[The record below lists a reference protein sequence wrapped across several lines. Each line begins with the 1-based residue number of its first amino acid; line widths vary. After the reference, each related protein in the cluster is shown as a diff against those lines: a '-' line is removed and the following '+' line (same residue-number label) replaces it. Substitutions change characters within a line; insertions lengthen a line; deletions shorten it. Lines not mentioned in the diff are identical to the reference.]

1 MKRARAV
8 LVACIVAV
16 ATSVAHAGL
25 FDDEEAR
32 KQIAAMSARLDAMQ
46 KNLEARLADLEQQ
59 AKGQGLDLLRDL
71 EGIKSDVAKIRG
83 QIEVLTYELNE
94 AQKRQRDLYVDLD
107 SRLRKLETASVAT
120 PSAGDGAAP
129 ADAGAAGTGSVPA
142 PGAAGAGAVAASGAP
157 AGAAA
162 APIVPVTAAEQRAY
176 DAALDQF
183 KRGDYPGAI
192 AGFSGFVKTYP
203 KSLLAPSAQYWV
215 GNAQYARRDYR
226 GAIAAQRQLIQAYP
240 DSPKVPDAL
249 LNIASAQAE
258 MGDAAA
264 SRRTLQELV
273 GKFPQSE
280 AAGKAKQ
287 RLGTR

>member
-1 MKRARAV
+1 MRPARFALAVVV
-8 LVACIVAV
+8 LVAGVGA
-16 ATSVAHAGL
+16 AHAGL

-32 KQIAAMSARLDAMQ
+32 KQIAATTARLDTLQ

-71 EGIKSDVAKIRG
+71 EGIKADVAKIRG
-83 QIEVLTYELNE
+83 QIEVLTYELTE

-107 SRLRKLETASVAT
+107 SRLRKIE
-120 PSAGDGAAP
+120 
-129 ADAGAAGTGSVPA
+129 
-142 PGAAGAGAVAASGAP
+142 AAGAGAPSGDGG

-162 APIVPVTAAEQRAY
+162 GIAAGTPGGPLASAAPSAGAVAPQAPPAPAPIVPVTAAEQRAY

-183 KRGDYPGAI
+183 KRGDYQGAI
-192 AGFSGFVKTYP
+192 GGFSGFVKTYP

-226 GAIAAQRQLIQAYP
+226 GAIASQRQLIQAYP
-240 DSPKVPDAL
+240 DSPKVADAL

-258 MGDAAA
+258 MGDNATA
-264 SRRTLQELV
+264 RRTLTELV
-273 GKFPQSE
+273 DKFPQSE

-287 RLGTR
+287 RLGGR